1 MQDNDDVVVE
11 RDGSEEDGMSEV
23 ELEAQESRADTK
35 LAKLRAE
42 LERTKK
48 ERQEYMDG
56 WQRAKADYVN
66 ALRRFEEE
74 KLEAK
79 QAGMVKSARA
89 FIGVMDSLKRAEQA
103 GAIPDA
109 FQGIAKQL
117 LDAAHTLGLSEFG
130 TVGEAFDPNLHEA
143 LGQDPVD
150 QKEADDTVTAVLEA
164 GWKAGET
171 VIRPAKVRVGSFA
184 G

>member
-1 MQDNDDVVVE
+1 MQDDVILE
-11 RDGSEEDGMSEV
+11 RDGAEEDGMSEF

-35 LAKLRAE
+35 LQKLKKE
-42 LERTKK
+42 LETCKK

-79 QAGMVKSARA
+79 QQGMVKSARA
-89 FIGVMDSLKRAEQA
+89 FISVMDSLQRAEQV
-103 GAIPDA
+103 GAIPDS

-117 LDAAHTLGLSEFG
+117 HDAANTLGLAPFG
-130 TVGEAFDPNLHEA
+130 SVGEPFDPSAHEA
-143 LGQDPVD
+143 LGQDPVNT
-150 QKEADDTVTAVLEA
+150 KEKDDTVTQVLET
-164 GWKAGET
+164 GWKTGDT
-171 VIRPAKVRVGSFA
+171 VIRAAKVRVGTFE

>member
-89 FIGVMDSLKRAEQA
+89 FISVIDSLKRAEQA
-103 GAIPDA
+103 GAIPES

-117 LDAAHTLGLSEFG
+117 RDAASALGLAEFG
-130 TVGEAFDPNLHEA
+130 AVGEVFDPSQHEA
-143 LGQDPVD
+143 LGQDTVD
-150 QKEADDTVTAVLEA
+150 TAEKDDTVTAVLES
-164 GWKAGET
+164 GWKAGAV
-171 VIRPAKVRVGSFA
+171 VIRPAKVRVGSF
-184 G
+184 GG